1 MKQKY
6 FYLWRRW
13 LLDRQKAKAEKACK
27 KKAEDVCLDMAT
39 RYETKIKKVKI
50 NRKFYWLEK
59 IFNNEFY
66 SQKMEEDR
74 LKIQDE
80 LRLSRLEN
88 EKYRIDLAKS
98 EENMRKALMRGVCA
112 LNLEAMS
119 IFNENLVHPVPP
131 PPSSFIPPTPLQPQ
145 HQQPQSKPTAKPST
159 SISNSSTRP
168 DPSLL
173 TRSLPKKLITSN
185 GHVASREREHDV
197 LARKVKQFCEVNFD
211 NHSKA
216 SMSSQRKS
224 SLEPQISA
232 DEVVAVAANEVAN
245 KFKLKVLD
253 DNTVNNFSVP
263 KIPPGRYSENFK
275 LANEPSSVKIHSNS
289 KTFDELVEH
298 SLNIPVFKMIT
309 FISLVLN
316 EFN

>member
-1 MKQKY
+1 
-6 FYLWRRW
+6 
-13 LLDRQKAKAEKACK
+13 
-27 KKAEDVCLDMAT
+27 MA
-39 RYETKIKKVKI
+39 R
-50 NRKFYWLEK
+50 K

-80 LRLSRLEN
+80 LQLSRLEN

-131 PPSSFIPPTPLQPQ
+131 PPSSYPQTFIPPTPLQPH
-145 HQQPQSKPTAKPST
+145 HQQPQSKPTPKPST
-159 SISNSSTRP
+159 SISNTSTRP

-173 TRSLPKKLITSN
+173 TRSLPKKLIVSN

-211 NHSKA
+211 NQSKA

-253 DNTVNNFSVP
+253 DNAVNNFSVS
-263 KIPPGRYSENFK
+263 KNPPGRYSENFK
-275 LANEPSSVKIHSNS
+275 LTVEPSSVKIHSNN

-298 SLNIPVFKMIT
+298 SLNIPIVCKMVR
-309 FISLVLN
+309 FSKFFFSLIKFL
-316 EFN
+316 FFQ